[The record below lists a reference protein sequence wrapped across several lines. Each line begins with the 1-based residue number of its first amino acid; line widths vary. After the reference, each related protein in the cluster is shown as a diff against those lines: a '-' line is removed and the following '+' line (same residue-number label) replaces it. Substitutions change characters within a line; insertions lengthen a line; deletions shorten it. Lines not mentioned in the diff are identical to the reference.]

1 MMSINMVDS
10 RSVATRSTGLVL
22 VGKVSYRPGLLL
34 VCGDQSGRTSAPIS
48 PKRVQ
53 AMREH
58 SALYVGKAA

>member
-1 MMSINMVDS
+1 MKRHRHQEFIRFLNAVDAQVP
-10 RSVATRSTGLVL
+10 RR
-22 VGKVSYRPGLLL
+22 KDIH
-34 VCGDQSGRTSAPIS
+34 DQSGRTSAPIS